1 MHSRLTFS
9 PRHCLRP
16 ASGHSLLIA
25 AVLASACSRQS
36 GETVGAARDSNPDT
50 DAAAAAADDR
60 GDALAG
66 RNYHSV
72 AEKVVTQS
80 ARVKEGD
87 VVLINGSAADL
98 PLLED
103 LAIEVQKRGASPLVT
118 VASDR
123 ITRRYYD
130 EVPAK
135 YDSVTPEAFLKL
147 AGIIDVFLGTES
159 FEGNTLKGVSPER
172 LTVRGK
178 ATAPIGTL
186 MQKRGVRGVFLGNGL
201 YPSATNAEQF
211 DVSRR
216 DLADML
222 YGGVDVDYAQLQRT
236 GEDVRQLLSTA
247 KEVRITSPNGTDL
260 RAKVGG
266 RPIFVSD
273 GIISAEDQRRGGPA
287 TSVWL
292 PAGEVYLIPVP
303 GTAEGTVVVDR
314 DFYQGERIEGLRLE
328 FKGGKLASMSA
339 KSGLDPLKAQY
350 DASGHGREVLGVID
364 FGINPGLKLPDDK
377 PIHAWSRAGMV
388 TIGVGN
394 NTWAGG
400 QNEVPFGM
408 APYLPDATVAVDGKV
423 LIQDGKLQAGEKV
436 ATK

>member
-1 MHSRLTFS
+1 
-9 PRHCLRP
+9 
-16 ASGHSLLIA
+16 
-25 AVLASACSRQS
+25 
-36 GETVGAARDSNPDT
+36 
-50 DAAAAAADDR
+50 
-60 GDALAG
+60 
-66 RNYHSV
+66 
-72 AEKVVTQS
+72 
-80 ARVKEGD
+80 
-87 VVLINGSAADL
+87 
-98 PLLED
+98 
-103 LAIEVQKRGASPLVT
+103 VQKRGASPMVT

-135 YDSVTPEAFLKL
+135 YDSITPEAFLKL

-201 YPSATNAEQF
+201 YPSVTNAEQF

-222 YGGVDVDYAQLQRT
+222 YGGVDVDYGQLQRT
-236 GEDVRQLLSTA
+236 GENIRRLLSTA
-247 KEVRITSPNGTDL
+247 KEVRITAPNGTDL

-266 RPIFVSD
+266 RPVFVSD

-314 DFYQGERIEGLRLE
+314 DFYQGEPIEGLRLE
-328 FKGGKLASMSA
+328 FKGGKLGSMSA

-350 DASGHGREVLGVID
+350 DASGQGRDVLGVLD
-364 FGINPGLKLPDDK
+364 FGINPGLKLPDGK

-408 APYLPDATVAVDGKV
+408 APYLPDATVSLDGKV

-436 ATK
+436 ATN